1 MKIVRSFSAPITE
14 SVAREFA
21 VTFLTQAGY
30 KQQSDSGN
38 YLRFTRGSTIG
49 ALTNF
54 DPRRWQCEVNIH
66 TISNESSSEIQVE
79 AEISTDP
86 TEKRFAEELLTAEF
100 SLLEAAIT
108 TNEIKTCDISE
119 LKKKI
124 KSHVYRI
131 VGIFTSFMFSIILG
145 IVVGLFI
152 YVKFNFSEFAA
163 SAIGAGILLLM
174 AAIFLMLWRKHKKTS
189 C

>member
-1 MKIVRSFSAPITE
+1 MKIVRSFSAPIPE

-38 YLRFTRGSTIG
+38 YLHFRRGSTIG

-54 DPRRWQCEVNIH
+54 NPRRWQCNVNIH
-66 TISNESSSEIQVE
+66 IISNESSSEIQVE

-100 SLLEAAIT
+100 SLLEAAIIL
-108 TNEIKTCDISE
+108 NEFKTYDVSV

-124 KSHVYRI
+124 AAHVYHVI
-131 VGIFTSFMFSIILG
+131 GIFTSFMFAVILG
-145 IVVGLFI
+145 IVGGLFA
-152 YVKFNFSEFAA
+152 YVELDIPIFGA
-163 SAIGAGILLLM
+163 SAIGASILLLM
-174 AAIFLMLWRKHKKTS
+174 AAIFLMLWRKQKKTS
-189 C
+189 R

>member
-1 MKIVRSFSAPITE
+1 MKIFRSFSAPVSE
-14 SVAREFA
+14 SSARERT

-30 KQQSDSGN
+30 KQQFNSDN
-38 YLRFTRGSTIG
+38 YLRFSRGSTIG
-49 ALTNF
+49 ALINF
-54 DPRRWQCEVNIH
+54 NPKRWQCEVNIH
-66 TISNESSSEIQVE
+66 IVSNENSPEIDVE

-100 SLLEAAIT
+100 SLLESAIT
-108 TNEIKTCDISE
+108 TNEFKTLDISE

-124 KSHVYRI
+124 KSHVYR
-131 VGIFTSFMFSIILG
+131 VVWTFTSFIFALILG

-174 AAIFLMLWRKHKKTS
+174 AVIFLMLWRKQKKTS
-189 C
+189 L